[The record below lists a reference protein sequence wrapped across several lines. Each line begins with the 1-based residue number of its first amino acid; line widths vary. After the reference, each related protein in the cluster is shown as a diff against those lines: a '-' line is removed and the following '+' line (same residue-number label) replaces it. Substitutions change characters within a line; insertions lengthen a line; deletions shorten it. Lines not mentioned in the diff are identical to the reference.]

1 MALGKRHDTLNI
13 TPLVKIDVRTGKI
26 TRCDREQSDGR
37 WTTKNVD
44 IPPDDFEMIPDLG
57 DVQVGWMTFSGGRP
71 NFKLVRAGADIGDP
85 PDDGKDWKEGFKLR
99 LLLINGNGSGDV
111 RELTST
117 SKVLWQ
123 SLDEL
128 HDSYLEDCTRHK
140 GKLPIVSVHEVV
152 QVQTASGVFYRP
164 SFEITG
170 WRSRPAELMKGGQ
183 S

>member
-1 MALGKRHDTLNI
+1 MALGKRRDTPNF

-44 IPPDDFEMIPDLG
+44 IPPDDFEMIPDLAN
-57 DVQVGWMTFSGGRP
+57 VEVGWMAFSNGRP
-71 NFKLVRAGADIGDP
+71 DFHMVRAGADIGEP
-85 PDDGKDWKEGFKLR
+85 PSKDHKEGFKLR
-99 LLLINGNGSGDV
+99 LLLINGSGSDL

-128 HDSYLEDCTRHK
+128 HDTFLEDCAKHR
-140 GKLPIVSVHEVV
+140 GKLPTVSIAEVV
-152 QVQTASGVFYRP
+152 QVQTAAGTFFRP
-164 SFEITG
+164 SFEITS
-170 WRSRPAELMKGGQ
+170 WRARPAELTK
-183 S
+183 